1 VADDPDIPDLWQGAR
16 NAFYDALAAVITPDV
31 ALVRQSVDENT
42 PLPVVLIGDLDGSPV
57 GGKGET
63 ADKLTIDVQVT
74 YRGPDRSGLL
84 AIMWKVRQALDNQ
97 EIAADGVNFPTTP
110 TWLNGDTATMDDG
123 VTRVG
128 IHQYEVIVE
137 PA

>member
-1 VADDPDIPDLWQGAR
+1 MADDVPDLWQAAR
-16 NAFYDALAAVITPDV
+16 NALYDALVAVITPDV

-42 PLPVVLIGDLDGSPV
+42 PLPVVLIGDLDGARA
-57 GGKGET
+57 GGKKERG
-63 ADKLTIDVQVT
+63 DKLTIDVQVT

-84 AIMWKVRQALDNQ
+84 AIMAQVRNALDDQ
-97 EIAADGVNFPTTP
+97 EITADGVNFPTTP